1 MIAAMPVRN
10 MERAPRPVDEAER
23 LAALARYALLDS
35 PREAEFDRI
44 TALACVVADAPI
56 ALMTLVDRD
65 CVWLKSNCGL
75 PGVLRAARDGS
86 LCGHAILQPGPTE
99 VTDLSRDERFADNPL
114 VTGPTG
120 VRFYFGVPLVV
131 AEGRAIGTLCVLDRK
146 PRQLNST
153 QKDSVV
159 NLAQALVALIEA
171 HNDRRRLEA
180 ALDPGSGTDPDLQHA
195 NEMLRSLN
203 ARINEG
209 IETERRRIAQ
219 SLHDQAG
226 QDLAALRM
234 LAHSLISQD
243 ERARD
248 PAAVGAQMK
257 RVIADADAALHAVI
271 ADLRPAELDLLGLDA
286 AARSLIRRCEQTS
299 GLAVDLTI
307 GGDWTGIG
315 EPESTALYRMLQECL
330 TNVVKHSDATEAR
343 VQLLS
348 DDGLWRLVVEDNGR
362 GFDTRTTPAPD
373 SFGLA
378 GIRERAAA
386 CGGSVVVDAAP
397 GRGTRID
404 IALPAHGAR
413 IAEVA

>member
-1 MIAAMPVRN
+1 
-10 MERAPRPVDEAER
+10 
-23 LAALARYALLDS
+23 
-35 PREAEFDRI
+35 
-44 TALACVVADAPI
+44 
-56 ALMTLVDRD
+56 
-65 CVWLKSNCGL
+65 
-75 PGVLRAARDGS
+75 
-86 LCGHAILQPGPTE
+86 
-99 VTDLSRDERFADNPL
+99 

-159 NLAQALVALIEA
+159 NLAQVLVALIEA
-171 HNDRRRLEA
+171 RNDRRRLEA
-180 ALDPGSGTDPDLQHA
+180 TLDPGSGTDPDLQHA

-386 CGGSVVVDAAP
+386 CGGLVVVDAAP

>member
-1 MIAAMPVRN
+1 

-75 PGVLRAARDGS
+75 PGVLPAARDGS

-159 NLAQALVALIEA
+159 NLAQVLVALIEA
-171 HNDRRRLEA
+171 RNDRRRLEA

>member
-1 MIAAMPVRN
+1 

-159 NLAQALVALIEA
+159 NLAQVLVALIEA
-171 HNDRRRLEA
+171 RNDRRRLEA
-180 ALDPGSGTDPDLQHA
+180 ALDPGLGTDPDLQHA

>member
-159 NLAQALVALIEA
+159 NLAQVLVALIEA
-171 HNDRRRLEA
+171 RNDRRRLEA
-180 ALDPGSGTDPDLQHA
+180 ALDPGLGTDPDLQHA

>member
-1 MIAAMPVRN
+1 
-10 MERAPRPVDEAER
+10 
-23 LAALARYALLDS
+23 
-35 PREAEFDRI
+35 
-44 TALACVVADAPI
+44 
-56 ALMTLVDRD
+56 
-65 CVWLKSNCGL
+65 
-75 PGVLRAARDGS
+75 
-86 LCGHAILQPGPTE
+86 
-99 VTDLSRDERFADNPL
+99 
-114 VTGPTG
+114 
-120 VRFYFGVPLVV
+120 
-131 AEGRAIGTLCVLDRK
+131 
-146 PRQLNST
+146 
-153 QKDSVV
+153 
-159 NLAQALVALIEA
+159 
-171 HNDRRRLEA
+171 
-180 ALDPGSGTDPDLQHA
+180 
-195 NEMLRSLN
+195 
-203 ARINEG
+203 
-209 IETERRRIAQ
+209 
-219 SLHDQAG
+219 
-226 QDLAALRM
+226 M

>member
-1 MIAAMPVRN
+1 

-146 PRQLNST
+146 PRQLNSI

-159 NLAQALVALIEA
+159 NLAQVLVALIEA
-171 HNDRRRLEA
+171 RNDRRRLEA